1 MRMLPKKNAM
11 ILTLDLTKLQR
22 NCKNVSEPTKRRER
36 QYAIPSLNGVFK
48 NFEKLKT
55 NIFKQDYIKIKSSTY
70 YFNIILEGLTN
81 ELNIY

>member
-48 NFEKLKT
+48 NFEKLKDKYFQT
-55 NIFKQDYIKIKSSTY
+55 RLHKNKIQYLLFQHHTGGSNK
-70 YFNIILEGLTN
+70 
-81 ELNIY
+81 